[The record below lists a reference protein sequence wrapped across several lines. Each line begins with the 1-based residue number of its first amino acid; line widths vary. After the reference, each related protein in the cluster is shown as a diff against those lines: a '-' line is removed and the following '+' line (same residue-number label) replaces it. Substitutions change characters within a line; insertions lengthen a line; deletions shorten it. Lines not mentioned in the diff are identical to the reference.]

1 VEAMDASGHQP
12 KRGAKGGG
20 TPPRHGGVLATPSH
34 PGLVVSAAIIKCFSN
49 VDKLVANSMV
59 NCCFHENSRYF
70 TWLSILGDF
79 NHR

>member
-20 TPPRHGGVLATPSH
+20 TPRHATPSH
-34 PGLVVSAAIIKCFSN
+34 PGLVVSAAIIECFSN

-59 NCCFHENSRYF
+59 NCCFHGHSRYF